1 MQGGIWPW
9 RSSDSRSSA
18 TTRDECL
25 LLHVTPDQLHN
36 CVESFFFHEGSVPV
50 GSDEAE
56 RWCLRQSSASM
67 SSSLG
72 ERPRG
77 VAASEGVASSSG
89 EREAKRMSNGS
100 DELRVP
106 TGAICVV

>member
-36 CVESFFFHEGSVPV
+36 CVESFLFHEGRVPV
-50 GSDEAE
+50 ASDEAE

-67 SSSLG
+67 SSLG
-72 ERPRG
+72 
-77 VAASEGVASSSG
+77 VVASSA
-89 EREAKRMSNGS
+89 EIEAKRMINGS
-100 DELRVP
+100 EKPRVP
-106 TGAICVV
+106 TGAIYVV

>member
-25 LLHVTPDQLHN
+25 LLHVTPDQLQN
-36 CVESFFFHEGSVPV
+36 CVESFFHEGSVPV

-67 SSSLG
+67 SSLG
-72 ERPRG
+72 
-77 VAASEGVASSSG
+77 VVASSA
-89 EREAKRMSNGS
+89 EREAKRMINGS
-100 DELRVP
+100 EKPRVP
-106 TGAICVV
+106 TGAIYVV